1 MTSPLTIIFA
11 KIDDRLAGIDGVESY
26 QRMPSGDPDRF
37 PAIEAYDNG
46 DEPVPEPDV
55 GFTRLGLMLTVAG
68 YVETGGALAHD
79 ALISLHAAAVR
90 ALCSDE
96 GSDLGLSGIVELI
109 EIVGRRRVD
118 IAELA
123 RKRRLGFEQDFLIQ
137 YSTVRGDP
145 SQPA

>member
-1 MTSPLTIIFA
+1 MTAPLTTIFA
-11 KIDDRLAGIDGVESY
+11 AVDARLEAIEGVESY

-55 GFTRLGLMLTVAG
+55 GSTRLGLMLTVAG

-79 ALISLHAAAVR
+79 ALIALHADAVK
-90 ALCSDE
+90 ALCGDQ
-96 GSDLGLSGIVELI
+96 GSDLGLPGLVELI
-109 EIVGRRRVD
+109 EITGRRRVD

-123 RKRRLGFEQDFLIQ
+123 KKRRLGFEQDFLIQ

>member
-1 MTSPLTIIFA
+1 MTSPLTAIFA
-11 KIDDRLAGIDGVESY
+11 RIDTRLAAIEGVQSY

-46 DEPVPEPDV
+46 DEPVPDPEV
-55 GFTRLGLMLTVAG
+55 GVTRLGLMLTVAG
-68 YVETGGALAHD
+68 YVETGGAIAHD
-79 ALISLHAAAVR
+79 ALIALHAAAVQV
-90 ALCSDE
+90 LCGDE
-96 GSDLGLSGIVELI
+96 GSDLGLPGMVELI

-123 RKRRLGFEQDFLIQ
+123 KKRRLGFEQDFLIQ